1 MQPSQI
7 PMHGAVDLSARRA
20 AASAPKPNGS
30 SSYVVDVTEASFQT
44 EVAERSLTTPVIID
58 FWASWCGPCKQ
69 LSPILEKLAEAD
81 GGRWVLAKVDVDAN
95 RRLAA
100 AAAVQGIP
108 AVKAVVG
115 GQIVSEFTGAM
126 PEPQVRQWLDEVLN
140 VAAEALPPDGG
151 VPGPGGP
158 GTPEEADQAELD
170 PGFVDAMRAL
180 DRGDL
185 DGAATAF
192 QGVLE
197 RTPGDV
203 QATAGLAQVELLRR
217 TRHLDP
223 AQVRRAAAER
233 PDDPEAQ
240 CQAADVELVGGHFE
254 DAFSRLVE
262 TVRRTGG
269 DERDRARMHLLSL
282 FDVLGPDDP
291 RVARARSAL
300 ASVLF

>member
-1 MQPSQI
+1 M
-7 PMHGAVDLSARRA
+7 
-20 AASAPKPNGS
+20 
-30 SSYVVDVTEASFQT
+30 
-44 EVAERSLTTPVIID
+44 
-58 FWASWCGPCKQ
+58 
-69 LSPILEKLAEAD
+69 
-81 GGRWVLAKVDVDAN
+81 
-95 RRLAA
+95 
-100 AAAVQGIP
+100 
-108 AVKAVVG
+108 
-115 GQIVSEFTGAM
+115 
-126 PEPQVRQWLDEVLN
+126 
-140 VAAEALPPDGG
+140 AAEALPPDGG

-158 GTPEEADQAELD
+158 GTPEGADQAELD

-197 RTPGDV
+197 RMPGDV

-217 TRHLDP
+217 TSHLDP

-240 CQAADVELVGGHFE
+240 CQAADVELVGGHIE